1 MRVRLRNQKI
11 LGCPLALSP
20 GRARGP
26 SVARSAAWG
35 RVHVSIPIGNQE
47 LQQHPTHPRTR
58 EPSRVSNSCK
68 LSPVTCLSTE
78 SKSLDIFRKWLHE
91 IPALHST
98 RQPPFSPFILQNK
111 GDFFFAL
118 SSRVI
123 LLLKQCLH
131 PPLNEAALW
140 QPAMVD
146 WFYKNDCGRETFW
159 P

>member
-1 MRVRLRNQKI
+1 MRIRLRNQKI

-26 SVARSAAWG
+26 SMACSAAWG
-35 RVHVSIPIGNQE
+35 RVHVAMLIGNQE
-47 LQQHPTHPRTR
+47 LQQHPTCPHTR

-68 LSPVTCLSTE
+68 LSLVWVLKARVWTSSRSDYMKYQHYT
-78 SKSLDIFRKWLHE
+78 LHVNPHSHPSYSRIKE
-91 IPALHST
+91 I
-98 RQPPFSPFILQNK
+98 
-111 GDFFFAL
+111 FFFTL